1 MPPVKEVVTLHIG
14 QAGCQVGLQVWELM
28 CEEHGI
34 LPDGTRDEIHGE
46 AAPDDPYNTFFAET
60 AAGQHGMVFI
70 LYLVLAQKQNKI

>member
-70 LYLVLAQKQNKI
+70 LYLAQNKT